1 MGRKSKNAASNV
13 DANNA
18 DQDQFDEPTTTTTP
32 MEETKTPETTVQRKS
47 LSHLFWRQMR
57 KLLT

>member
-32 MEETKTPETTVQRKS
+32 MEEPKTPETTVQRKS
-47 LSHLFWRQMR
+47 LSHLF
-57 KLLT
+57 